1 MEPAYFDHSATTPL
15 HEKALAAMLPY
26 FKRDFGNPSSVHG
39 WGQTAE
45 VALLDS
51 YQAAASL
58 LDCAPDSLTFTS
70 GASESNNL
78 GLVGLAFARRK
89 QQGRNQLIS
98 TPVEH
103 PSVLNT
109 LRWLETEH
117 GFELD
122 LLPVDEFGM
131 VDPGQLRAALSSRT
145 ALVSIIYANN
155 EVGSI
160 NPVQRLGEICRA
172 ENVPFHSDA
181 TQATSFLPMSIPDLN
196 VDLLSIGAH
205 KFYGPKGVGLLYV
218 HRGLALEHL
227 FHGGSQ
233 GRGIKP
239 GTENIPL
246 IVGMV
251 AALKLV
257 MDERAAFAPRLS
269 AWREQIIHSIE
280 DSIPDSRLTGHPTER
295 LPNHASFAFKG
306 IESNA
311 LLAAL
316 DLQGFACS
324 AGSAC
329 KVGNPEPSRVLTA
342 MGLSRE
348 WALGSLRVSLGRSNT
363 PEQVDRFC
371 SLLPEIVSRLRYVK
385 SPANLP

>member
-26 FKRDFGNPSSVHG
+26 FDRDFGNPSSVHR
-39 WGQTAE
+39 WGQQADA
-45 VALLDS
+45 ALLDA
-51 YQAAASL
+51 YQATASL
-58 LDCAPDSLTFTS
+58 LGCEPDSLTFTS

-78 GLVGLAFARRK
+78 GLVGLALARRK
-89 QQGRNQLIS
+89 QQGQTRLVS

-109 LRWLETEH
+109 LRWLEAEH
-117 GFELD
+117 GFALD
-122 LLPVDEFGM
+122 LLPVDEFGR
-131 VDPGQLRAALSSRT
+131 VDPEQLRATLSERT

-160 NPVQRLGEICRA
+160 NPVSQLGEICRA
-172 ENVPFHSDA
+172 AQVPFHSDA
-181 TQATSFLPMSIPDLN
+181 TQATSFLPMEIADLN
-196 VDLLSIGAH
+196 VDLLSLGAH
-205 KFYGPKGVGLLYV
+205 KFYGPKGVGMLYV
-218 HRGLALEHL
+218 RPGLDLEHL

-239 GTENIPL
+239 GTENVPL
-246 IVGMV
+246 IAGMV
-251 AALKLV
+251 AALEL
-257 MDERAAFAPRLS
+257 AFAERVPLAARLS
-269 AWREQIIHSIE
+269 AWRDRIIHTIL
-280 DSIPDSRLTGHPTER
+280 DTVPGSRLTGHPTQR
-295 LPNHASFAFKG
+295 LPNHASFVFDG

-329 KVGNPEPSRVLTA
+329 KVGDPEPSRVLTA

-363 PEQVDRFC
+363 SEQVDRFC
-371 SLLPEIVSRLRYVK
+371 SLLPEIVARLRHIT
-385 SPANLP
+385 SPAGQP